1 MTEGQHPNSIND
13 DAVSEGAG
21 REAVG
26 GATSKTR
33 PTPATDA
40 YALPYPYYEED
51 EIDLLDL
58 ILVLAKHKRLI
69 LLFTLGLAFVT
80 GVISLVMTPIYKAET
95 CLVPPQTASSTSA
108 MSALAIGALSQL
120 DMPDFIM
127 GGLGAKTPSDL
138 IVGIAK
144 SRTVLD
150 NIIDRFNLMAYYEAE
165 YRARARERLSDAT
178 DADVDSK
185 TGLITIAVQDK
196 DPALAAEMANA
207 FVEELQRI
215 MQNLAITQ
223 AAQQRL
229 FLENQLKDVRLAL
242 ARSEEELKE
251 YQARSG
257 LLNVDAQTEAL
268 MDSIADLRALV
279 AAKEVELQAAK
290 TFATGRNPEVQ
301 RLQAELK
308 GLRGEL
314 QKLEAKAGQA
324 GQSDSA
330 IVPFREL
337 PEAGME
343 YLRKLRDFKFNET
356 LYEMLLKQYEA
367 ARLTEAQEAMVVQVV
382 DPAVPPELKYK
393 PKRKLMVAIA
403 GVLGLFLS
411 IFLAFF
417 LEFLHNASNDPER
430 AAKMAQLKT
439 HLRFR
444 KSSAKPT

>member
-1 MTEGQHPNSIND
+1 MTEGQHPNSTND
-13 DAVSEGAG
+13 DAASKVVSHEAAG
-21 REAVG
+21 DTA
-26 GATSKTR
+26 SKAR
-33 PTPATDA
+33 PTPATGA
-40 YALPYPYYEED
+40 YAPPYPYYEED

-69 LLFTLGLAFVT
+69 LLLTLSLVFVT
-80 GVISLVMTPIYKAET
+80 GVISLIMTPIYRAET
-95 CLVPPQTASSTSA
+95 RLVPPQTVSSTSA
-108 MSALAIGALSQL
+108 IA
-120 DMPDFIM
+120 
-127 GGLGAKTPSDL
+127 T
-138 IVGIAK
+138 IVGITK

-150 NIIDRFNLMAYYEAE
+150 NIIDRFNLMAYYETE
-165 YRARARERLSDAT
+165 YRASARGRLSDAT
-178 DADVDSK
+178 DVDVDSK

-207 FVEELQRI
+207 FAEELQRI
-215 MQNLAITQ
+215 MQNLAITK

-242 ARSEEELKE
+242 TRSEEELKE

-257 LLNVDAQTEAL
+257 LLNVDAQAEAL
-268 MDSIADLRALV
+268 MDSIVDLRTLV

-290 TFATGRNPEVQ
+290 TFTTGRNPEVQ

-330 IVPFREL
+330 IVSFKEL
-337 PEAGME
+337 PEE
-343 YLRKLRDFKFNET
+343 YLRKLRDFKFNEM

-367 ARLTEAQEAMVVQVV
+367 TRLAEAREAMVVQVV
-382 DPAVPPELKYK
+382 DPAVPPELKYKK

-417 LEFLHNASNDPER
+417 LEFLHNASNDPKR
-430 AAKMAQLKT
+430 AAKMAQLKSY
-439 HLRFR
+439 LRFR

>member
-13 DAVSEGAG
+13 DASKVAG
-21 REAVG
+21 HEAVG
-26 GATSKTR
+26 GAASKTR
-33 PTPATDA
+33 PTPASDA
-40 YALPYPYYEED
+40 YAPPYPYYEED

-69 LLFTLGLAFVT
+69 LLLTLGLAFVT
-80 GVISLVMTPIYKAET
+80 GVISLVMTPIYRAET
-95 CLVPPQTASSTSA
+95 RLVPPQTTGTTAVN
-108 MSALAIGALSQL
+108 LFSQL
-120 DMPDFIM
+120 DLPNVARGIFDV
-127 GGLGAKTPSDL
+127 KTPSDL
-138 IVGIAK
+138 IVGITK

-165 YRARARERLSDAT
+165 YRASARERLSGAT

-207 FVEELQRI
+207 LVEELQRTI
-215 MQNLAITQ
+215 RGLAITQ
-223 AAQQRL
+223 AALQRL

-242 ARSEEELKE
+242 AKSEEELKE

-367 ARLTEAQEAMVVQVV
+367 ARLAEAQEAMVVQVV

>member
-21 REAVG
+21 HKAAG

-33 PTPATDA
+33 PTPAVDA
-40 YALPYPYYEED
+40 YAPPYPYYEED

-69 LLFTLGLAFVT
+69 LLLTLGLAFVT
-80 GVISLVMTPIYKAET
+80 GVISLVMTPIYRAET
-95 CLVPPQTASSTSA
+95 RLVPPQTVSSTSGI
-108 MSALAIGALSQL
+108 AISQFNVPDFARGALG
-120 DMPDFIM
+120 I
-127 GGLGAKTPSDL
+127 KTPSDL

-144 SRTVLD
+144 SRTALN

-215 MQNLAITQ
+215 MRDLAITQ

-242 ARSEEELKE
+242 AKSEEELKE

-257 LLNVDAQTEAL
+257 LLNVGAQTEAL
-268 MDSIADLRALV
+268 MDSIANLRALV

-367 ARLTEAQEAMVVQVV
+367 ARLAEAQEAMVVQVV

-430 AAKMAQLKT
+430 AVKMAQLKSY
-439 HLRFR
+439 LRFR

>member
-1 MTEGQHPNSIND
+1 MTEGQHPNPIND

-69 LLFTLGLAFVT
+69 LLLTLGLAFVT
-80 GVISLVMTPIYKAET
+80 GVISLVMTPIYRAET
-95 CLVPPQTASSTSA
+95 RLVPPQTVSSTSA
-108 MSALAIGALSQL
+108 IAMGALSQL
-120 DMPDFIM
+120 NVPDFAR
-127 GGLGAKTPSDL
+127 GALGIKTPSDL
-138 IVGIAK
+138 IVGITK

-215 MQNLAITQ
+215 MRNLAITQ

-367 ARLTEAQEAMVVQVV
+367 ARLAEAQEAMVVQVV

-393 PKRKLMVAIA
+393 PKRRLMVAIA

-430 AAKMAQLKT
+430 AVKMAQLKSY
-439 HLRFR
+439 LRFR